1 MADPAWTSRHEE
13 ALIEARKARANAW
26 APYSGFQVGC
36 ALMVPGG
43 GIVAGCNVENASYGL
58 TQCAERCA
66 ICSAVAQGHG
76 TFTDAIVVTDL
87 EDPAPPC
94 GACRQVL
101 FEFAPDAVV
110 WLVGSSKG
118 KTAHRMRDLLPHA
131 FRFEPPAR

>member
-1 MADPAWTSRHEE
+1 MEAPAWTSRHEE
-13 ALIEARKARANAW
+13 ALKAAWRARANAW

-43 GIVAGCNVENASYGL
+43 PIVAGCNVENASYGL

-66 ICSAVAQGHG
+66 VCAAVAQGHV

-87 EDPAPPC
+87 EKPAPPC

-101 FEFAPDAVV
+101 FEFAPEATV
-110 WLVGSSKG
+110 WLAGSGPEKASHKVS
-118 KTAHRMRDLLPHA
+118 DLLPHA
-131 FRFEPPAR
+131 FRFDPPGK

>member
-1 MADPAWTSRHEE
+1 MDHLHWTELHEAALKVAWR
-13 ALIEARKARANAW
+13 IRANAW

-66 ICSAVAQGHG
+66 VCAAVAQGYS
-76 TFTDAIVVTDL
+76 TFTDVIVVTDL
-87 EDPAPPC
+87 ESPAPPC

-101 FEFAPDAVV
+101 FEFAPDANV
-110 WLVGSSKG
+110 WLVGKQQSRSW
-118 KTAHRMRDLLPHA
+118 HRVRDLLPHA
-131 FRFEPPAR
+131 FQFKPPAR